1 MDLGSHAT
9 LKDKHEIVLFYKI
22 INGLAPQYMLD
33 LIYSCFATDD
43 HAYTYD
49 LMSVGKFTVFHFF
62 ALLPYIYMSVGNF
75 YCLPLFFTTSYCSS
89 FIPSIIKSLNK
100 LDAEIDN
107 S

>member
-22 INGLAPQYMLD
+22 INGLAPQYMLG

-62 ALLPYIYMSVGNF
+62 ALLPYIYMSVGNC
-75 YCLPLFFTTSYCSS
+75 YCLPLFCTTPYCSS
-89 FIPSIIKSLNK
+89 FIPSTIKL
-100 LDAEIDN
+100 
-107 S
+107 

>member
-22 INGLAPQYMLD
+22 INGLAPQYMLG

-43 HAYTYD
+43 HADTYD

-75 YCLPLFFTTSYCSS
+75 YCLPLFALLLIAVALFHLQLNYG
-89 FIPSIIKSLNK
+89 IIVMQK
-100 LDAEIDN
+100 
-107 S
+107 

>member
-22 INGLAPQYMLD
+22 INGLAPQYMLG

-49 LMSVGKFTVFHFF
+49 RSLSEFQFTVNFI
-62 ALLPYIYMSVGNF
+62 LKKESLCSKLYTIGYI
-75 YCLPLFFTTSYCSS
+75 
-89 FIPSIIKSLNK
+89 LN
-100 LDAEIDN
+100 LHLHVYQLCHY
-107 S
+107 